1 MDDFDEIN
9 LPVMFIDDQGRETDD
24 PVQGVPVVM
33 LHLMPFDP
41 ANPAKQVDAA
51 NIRCLID
58 TGGDYV
64 YVAEKVISA
73 LNAPLAPA
81 PNTIKING
89 TSDRT
94 VHTVA
99 LASPDD
105 RWAHPFRA
113 VSLNLGEMHQ
123 HVGAVLG
130 RAFLVN
136 CRLHF
141 DGPNKAFT
149 LTLTL
154 PKAGA
159 SS

>member
-1 MDDFDEIN
+1 
-9 LPVMFIDDQGRETDD
+9 
-24 PVQGVPVVM
+24 VQGVAVVM
-33 LHLMPFDP
+33 LQVMPFNL
-41 ANPAKQVDAA
+41 ANPAKQVDS
-51 NIRCLID
+51 ISVCCLID

-64 YVAEKVISA
+64 YVAEKVLSA
-73 LNAPLAPA
+73 LNAPLA

-130 RAFLVN
+130 REFLVR
-136 CRLHF
+136 CRLSF
-141 DGPNKAFT
+141 DGPNKAFV
-149 LTLTL
+149 LTLML

-159 SS
+159 PS

>member
-1 MDDFDEIN
+1 MDEFDELD
-9 LPVMFIDDQGRETDD
+9 LPVTFIDDQGRESDD
-24 PVQGVPVVM
+24 PVQGVPVVT
-33 LHLMPFDP
+33 LQVMPLDL

-51 NIRCLID
+51 SVRCLID

-64 YVAEKVISA
+64 YVADKVISA
-73 LNAPLAPA
+73 LKAPLAPE

-113 VSLNLGEMHQ
+113 VSLPLGEMHQ
-123 HVGAVLG
+123 HVGVVLG

-149 LTLTL
+149 LTL
-154 PKAGA
+154 PKAGV